1 VIVVGY
7 CQCGEAVSI
16 DYPERALERM
26 RRHVEEAHPGEPPD
40 GLIEFRHRSV
50 LIPPGTLIG
59 SDGQWRLLA

>member
-26 RRHVEEAHPGEPPD
+26 RD
-40 GLIEFRHRSV
+40 FL
-50 LIPPGTLIG
+50 GTL
-59 SDGQWRLLA
+59 